1 MSPRSDTQGLANHQ
15 CNFPFIKKIA
25 DFMFAETEKLRVL
38 TFEISCLFNERKIAL
53 MICETL
59 RIKNIF
65 WRIERKL
72 VSVSTWYVTYLQII

>member
-1 MSPRSDTQGLANHQ
+1 MSPRNDMQGLANHQ

-53 MICETL
+53 MIHQTL
-59 RIKNIF
+59 HIKTNF
-65 WRIERKL
+65 GKL
-72 VSVSTWYVTYLQII
+72 REN